1 MATATI
7 IKCLELAAKYG
18 VPAVLKAINALSKDT
33 ITLADIDALEGLV
46 KRPEEY
52 FNEKPEEAA

>member
-18 VPAVLKAINALSKDT
+18 VPAVVQGVKALNKSD

>member
-1 MATATI
+1 MGTAAI
-7 IKCLELAAKYG
+7 VKCLELAAKYG
-18 VPAVLKAINALSKDT
+18 VPAVMQGIKALNKSD
-33 ITLADIDALEGLV
+33 ITLEDIDALEGLV

>member
-1 MATATI
+1 MGTAAI

-18 VPAVLKAINALSKDT
+18 VPAVLRGIEAMNKPV
-33 ITLADIDALEGLV
+33 ITLEDVDALEGLV